1 MVLSRSW
8 KKFGRQSRH
17 QTRKKKAASSDEA
30 VEQED
35 GKTLPLDRSSR
46 LVSLFDWLLFL
57 QIGQRDPL
65 LGPKI
70 GNTMKFGE

>member
-1 MVLSRSW
+1 MVA
-8 KKFGRQSRH
+8 KVT
-17 QTRKKKAASSDEA
+17 TRLEKKKKVASSDEA

-35 GKTLPLDRSSR
+35 GKDVPPDRSSR
-46 LVSLFDWLLFL
+46 LVSLFDWLLVL

-70 GNTMKFGE
+70 GNIMNLGE